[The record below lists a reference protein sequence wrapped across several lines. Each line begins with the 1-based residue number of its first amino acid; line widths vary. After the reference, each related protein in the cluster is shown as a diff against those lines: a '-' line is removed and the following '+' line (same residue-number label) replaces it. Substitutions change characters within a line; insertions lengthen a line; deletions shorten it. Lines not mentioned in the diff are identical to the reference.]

1 MLMTMRSQIEA
12 MRALSF
18 ITAAAMDKAERHPDA
33 AQRKF
38 WQARVDLLI
47 PVVKAWCTEQANE
60 IASLGVQVHGGMGF
74 IEETG
79 AAQYLRDARITTIY
93 EGTTGI
99 QANDLMGRKLA
110 RDKGEAAIALLK
122 EMQQTVV
129 AAMADPVTASL
140 GKDLAQALGQL
151 QTASEWVLHNF
162 ATDTAGTMLSAAHY
176 LKLFGTVAGGW
187 ALVKSAVVAQAKLT
201 AGEGDASFYK
211 QKIATARFYADQILP
226 LTASLLV
233 MTQRGSSS
241 LQAADGALL

>member
-1 MLMTMRSQIEA
+1 
-12 MRALSF
+12 
-18 ITAAAMDKAERHPDA
+18 
-33 AQRKF
+33 
-38 WQARVDLLI
+38 
-47 PVVKAWCTEQANE
+47 
-60 IASLGVQVHGGMGF
+60 MGF

-129 AAMADPVTASL
+129 AAMADPATSGL
-140 GKDLAQALGQL
+140 GKDLAQALGHA
-151 QTASEWVLHNF
+151 QTASEWILQNF
-162 ATDTAGTMLSAAHY
+162 AADTAGTLLSAAHY

-187 ALVKSAVVAQAKLT
+187 ALVKSAVAAQAKLK
-201 AGEGDASFYK
+201 AGEGDANFYK
-211 QKIATARFYADQILP
+211 QKIATARFYADQVLP

-233 MTQRGSSS
+233 MTQRGTSS
-241 LQAADGALL
+241 LQAADGALS